1 MTRYDSGMTAKIAVS
16 LPDHLVAEA
25 RAAVAEGRAGSV
37 SAYVAESMAVK
48 SRRRTLAEVLDELDV
63 ELGPPG
69 DDDVSRAAWALSTMK
84 G

>member
-1 MTRYDSGMTAKIAVS
+1 MTAKIAVS

-25 RAAVAEGRAGSV
+25 RAAVTEGRAGSV
-37 SAYVAESMAVK
+37 SAYVADAMQEK

-63 ELGPPG
+63 ELGAPG
-69 DDDVSRAAWALSTMK
+69 EDDVARADAALDALR